1 MSVINLNSDNFEE
14 VVMSSDKPVLIDF
27 WAAWCGPCKM
37 QSPVIEEIGNEL
49 EGSAVIAKLNVDEN
63 PELAE
68 KFSVMSI
75 PTLIVINGGTEELQV
90 DTVVIAIGVRSRKK
104 LVGKF
109 EVAFDKITSVG
120 DANKPGLIADA
131 IREANDKAF
140 VF

>member
-1 MSVINLNSDNFEE
+1 
-14 VVMSSDKPVLIDF
+14 
-27 WAAWCGPCKM
+27 
-37 QSPVIEEIGNEL
+37 
-49 EGSAVIAKLNVDEN
+49 
-63 PELAE
+63 
-68 KFSVMSI
+68 
-75 PTLIVINGGTEELQV
+75 V